1 MGNIVLLDDL
11 TINKIAAGEV
21 IERPANVVKELVE
34 NSIDAGA
41 KNIVVEIK
49 NGGKTFIR
57 ISDNGKGISIE
68 DMPIALERHATSK
81 IRKIEDLEN
90 TYTMGFRGEA
100 LASIVSISRLTIV
113 SKTVDMPVG
122 IKLIAEAGDIIETEE
137 VGSQVGTTMTVE
149 NLFFNV
155 PVRYKFLKNDATE
168 FRYIKELV
176 QKIAL
181 ANLDVAIKLINDG
194 KNVFQSSGNGNIED
208 VVYTLYGKEVKDNLI
223 EVDHQEGD
231 VRITGVVG
239 NTLMA
244 KDTRK
249 NQIFFL
255 NKRNIKNQ
263 VLTSSADQAFKGGT
277 GIGKYGFF
285 ILNIEMP
292 ATLYDVN
299 VHPTKMEV
307 RFKDEQALY
316 KILYHAIKE
325 ASLNKE
331 FLGNTD
337 LENNKDTYIQ
347 NEFEFLTNHYKTNEE
362 IATGTNEVAETVE
375 FDVNDET
382 IENNSIEEKEKIE
395 DRIEEKEKIDNS
407 QYITTSKLVMP
418 TVQETN
424 SKYMNMGNNGKLDL
438 INRDEMRKV
447 NYKYCGIVFRTFIMI
462 EINNELYLVDQHAA
476 HERVLYEQVK
486 ENYKS
491 NLKNNSQMMLFSEVV
506 NLTHKEMEF
515 VKNNLEL
522 FQNYGFDIELFG
534 ENSIKINGI
543 PDIEY
548 KIKIDTKDV
557 FMDVLD
563 EMLTKERT
571 TIKDVE
577 ERFIATVACKAAVK
591 ANMDLAEDEVHKLLD
606 RLLRLKNP
614 YTCPHGR
621 PTTIKIGRI
630 ENGELK
636 AL

>member
-11 TINKIAAGEV
+11 TINQIAAGEV

-41 KNIVVEIK
+41 TNIVIEIK

-57 ISDNGKGISIE
+57 ISDNGKGISVD

-81 IRKIEDLEN
+81 IRKIEDLEH

-100 LASIVSISRLTIV
+100 LASIVSISRVTII
-113 SKTVDMPVG
+113 SKTQDMPTG
-122 IKLIAEAGDIIETEE
+122 IKLFAEAGDILGSEE
-137 VGSQVGTTMTVE
+137 VGAKVGTTITVE
-149 NLFFNV
+149 DLFFNV

-181 ANLDVAIKLINDG
+181 ANLNVAIKLINDG
-194 KNVFQSSGNGNIED
+194 KTVFQSTGNGNIHD
-208 VVYTLYGKEVKDNLI
+208 IVYTLFGKEVKDNLI
-223 EVDHQEGD
+223 EVDHKEGD

-244 KDTRK
+244 KDSRK

-285 ILNIEMP
+285 ILNVEMP
-292 ATLYDVN
+292 ATFYDVN

-307 RFKDEQALY
+307 RFKDDQALY
-316 KILYHAIKE
+316 KIMYHAIKE
-325 ASLNKE
+325 ALLNKE

-362 IATGTNEVAETVE
+362 QVITPKEDNITEVV
-375 FDVNDET
+375 
-382 IENNSIEEKEKIE
+382 
-395 DRIEEKEKIDNS
+395 DNS
-407 QYITTSKLVMP
+407 KYINTSKIVMP
-418 TVQETN
+418 NIEETN
-424 SKYMNMGNNGKLDL
+424 SKYINMGNDGKLDL
-438 INRDEMRKV
+438 INRDEIRNV
-447 NYKYCGIVFRTFIMI
+447 DYKYCGIVFRTFIMI

-476 HERVLYEQVK
+476 HERVLYEQIK
-486 ENYKS
+486 ENYK
-491 NLKNNSQMMLFSEVV
+491 NNMRNNSQLMLFPEVV

-515 VKNNLEL
+515 VQNNLEL

-591 ANMDLAEDEVHKLLD
+591 ANMDLVEDEVHKLLD

-621 PTTIKIGRI
+621 PTTIKIGHI

-636 AL
+636 TI